1 MTQIKSNSAKIFIG
15 AMLVAGVA
23 VLGRSLMLAWGA
35 GHHAWVLYLAVLA
48 VAASRLRVTL
58 PGVNGSMSMNLPFIL
73 LAMSRLSFPEAVLI
87 AGLSTFAQSLPR
99 KGGRLN
105 PIHTSFNMSNI
116 MFAVAVGFWA
126 SHAGVLGHSKMW
138 DVSFLPVVACLTYF
152 VMQTLPVA
160 GVISLTESKNAVKVW
175 REIAVLS
182 FPYFV
187 LSAGIGA
194 VGVTALHHLNW
205 SVPAVALGI
214 MYFIYRS
221 YARYFREMVVAGPVQ
236 RPFAAAAGAR

>member
-73 LAMSRLSFPEAVLI
+73 LAMSRLSFAEAVLI

-99 KGGRLN
+99 RGGQFK
-105 PIHTSFNMSNI
+105 PVQAAFNTCNI
-116 MFAVAVGFWA
+116 MFAVALGFWA
-126 SHAGVLGHSKMW
+126 SHWGGFSNAGW
-138 DVSFLPVVACLTYF
+138 N
-152 VMQTLPVA
+152 QTLLPVA
-160 GVISLTESKNAVKVW
+160 ACATYFFAQTMPVATVISLTENKNALHVW
-175 REIAVLS
+175 SEIAVLS

-187 LSAGIGA
+187 LSAG
-194 VGVTALHHLNW
+194 VG
-205 SVPAVALGI
+205 AVALGVMQHLSWGVPLAALAV
-214 MYFIYRS
+214 MYFVYRS
-221 YARYFREMVVAGPVQ
+221 YSRYFRTAEMVAP
-236 RPFAAAAGAR
+236 RAMAAAAR